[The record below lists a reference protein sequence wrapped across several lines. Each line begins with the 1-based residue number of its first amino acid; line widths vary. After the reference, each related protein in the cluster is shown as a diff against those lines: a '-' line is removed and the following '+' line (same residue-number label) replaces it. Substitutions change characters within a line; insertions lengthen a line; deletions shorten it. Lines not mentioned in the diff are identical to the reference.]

1 MNTLIRRFSL
11 WGALILLM
19 LLMAGCSVSI
29 GSPNGSSEPAPGKGD
44 IETAVALTV
53 QAKLDQAVAEVES
66 TPVDGDA
73 PPTATPVPPTATP
86 APPTATP
93 VPPTATS
100 VPPTATPI
108 PPTATPAPP
117 TATPVPPTATPVN
130 TLSPS
135 DVAGMIATPMVA
147 VSTIQAF
154 GAVST
159 VSLEVIPEES
169 GSVWQQNGGE
179 VRDVINVG
187 DVPSNTAAQVFL
199 SFDISGIPAGAT
211 IDKVEVDFSEYD
223 TLGNPFSTL
232 GCLRGYPHDYG
243 TLQKNDFYSG
253 NALGAILRWC
263 STSELDTIQQDDN
276 VKDALQNSLNAM
288 RFQLRLQF
296 NERYSDGN
304 NFGDVVRFGSPK
316 LIVTYSTN

>member
-86 APPTATP
+86 A
-93 VPPTATS
+93 PPTATS